1 MDLVKA
7 NTLGTV
13 IAFAALFLCILIFA
27 FRLAGASKVE
37 FWLGILFMLVAIPL
51 LVLLVSAGSLRRPPL
66 FFIQIG
72 VMLAFIFVELL
83 LDYILK
89 VDFRHI
95 RWMTVTYVT
104 LFFAA
109 TGGMVG
115 LASLSGKLYTI
126 IAVILFFTMTFL
138 AIYQR
143 IKTGM

>member
-1 MDLVKA
+1 MDLLKA

-13 IAFAALFLCILIFA
+13 IAIAALFLCILIFA
-27 FRLAGASKVE
+27 FRLSGASKVE
-37 FWLGILFMLVAIPL
+37 FWLGILFMLLAVPL
-51 LVLLVSAGSLRRPPL
+51 IVLLISAGSHRRPPL
-66 FFIQIG
+66 FFIQIAI
-72 VMLAFIFVELL
+72 MLAFILVELL

-95 RWMTVTYVT
+95 RWMTITYVT

-115 LASLSGKLYTI
+115 LASLSGKLYTL
-126 IAVILFFTMTFL
+126 IAVILFFIMAFL